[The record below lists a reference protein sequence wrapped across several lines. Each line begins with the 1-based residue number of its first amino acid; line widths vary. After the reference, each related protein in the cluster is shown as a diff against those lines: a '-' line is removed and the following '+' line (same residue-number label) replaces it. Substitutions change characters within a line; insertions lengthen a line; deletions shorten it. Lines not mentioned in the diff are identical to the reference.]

1 MEEIFGTGDLV
12 DWSDFVK
19 LCTRFAIDMVFAWI
33 VIYRVY
39 HRLYGGRDFAFT
51 YLVFNVITF
60 SLCVLLRKVP
70 MELGFALG
78 LFAVFGMLRYRTEEI
93 RMRDLTYLFI
103 VIGLGI
109 LNGVANKKISM
120 LELLTVNAVITG
132 IAMLELRRGAREESS
147 TPMLYDN
154 LNLLRP
160 GERAALHADVAA
172 RTGLEVIRVQV
183 NRIDMLRD
191 AAEITVHYRSG
202 SGAPPALFAGRDESS
217 T

>member
-1 MEEIFGTGDLV
+1 VEALFGTGQLA
-12 DWSDFVK
+12 DWPDFLK
-19 LCTRFAIDMVFAWI
+19 LCTRFGIDLLFASVI
-33 VIYRVY
+33 VYKVY
-39 HRLYGGRDFAFT
+39 FRLYGGREFAFT
-51 YLVFNVITF
+51 YMVFNIITF

-109 LNGVANKKISM
+109 LNGVANKKISL
-120 LELLTVNAVITG
+120 LELLAVNSVIMG
-132 IAMLELRRGAREESS
+132 ITLLELRQGARRHGS

-160 GERAALHADVAA
+160 GEQAALHADVAA
-172 RTGLEVIRVQV
+172 RTGLDVVKVQV
-183 NRIDMLRD
+183 NRIDMIRD
-191 AAEITVHYRSG
+191 AAEITVHYRYT
-202 SGAPPALFAGRDESS
+202 GAA
-217 T
+217 

>member
-12 DWSDFVK
+12 DWPDFVK
-19 LCTRFAIDMVFAWI
+19 LCTRFAIDMVFASI

-109 LNGVANKKISM
+109 LNAVANKKIS
-120 LELLTVNAVITG
+120 LVELVTVNAVIVG
-132 IAMLELRRGAREESS
+132 ITAALELRPAARRSAS

-154 LNLLRP
+154 LSLLRP
-160 GERAALHADVAA
+160 GEREALLADLRA
-172 RTGLEVIRVQV
+172 RTGLDVSRVSV
-183 NRIDMLRD
+183 NRIDLLRD
-191 AAEITVHYRSG
+191 AAEITVFYTE
-202 SGAPPALFAGRDESS
+202 DKE
-217 T
+217 